1 VCAVYSGTAA
11 ANAQGQLLG
20 NLIPS
25 HAHDKMALRLA
36 SKSSGDAVPQ
46 NAEEAHKALAVAKDK
61 RSEGGEYIHMS
72 LEGGRALLKPPHSRN
87 TAVRRGV

>member
-11 ANAQGQLLG
+11 ADAQGQLLG

-25 HAHDKMALRLA
+25 HAYDKIALRLA

-46 NAEEAHKALAVAKDK
+46 NAEQALKALAEANDK
-61 RSEGGEYIHMS
+61 RREGGEIY
-72 LEGGRALLKPPHSRN
+72 
-87 TAVRRGV
+87 T